1 MLAEID
7 DTTFNAIRRVL
18 FEGEAP
24 QGQVAQPLTR
34 LQAMVLLET
43 LKDLLYQSYVRRARL
58 QQALR
63 LRQFPAVEPARPPA
77 MPIVPAIRSVER

>member
-24 QGQVAQPLTR
+24 LGGAPPPLTR
-34 LQAMVLLET
+34 LQAAVLLET
-43 LKDLLYQSYVRRARL
+43 LKDLLYQAYVRRARL

-63 LRQFPAVEPARPPA
+63 LRQFPAGEPARPPV
-77 MPIVPAIRSVER
+77 MPAVRSAER